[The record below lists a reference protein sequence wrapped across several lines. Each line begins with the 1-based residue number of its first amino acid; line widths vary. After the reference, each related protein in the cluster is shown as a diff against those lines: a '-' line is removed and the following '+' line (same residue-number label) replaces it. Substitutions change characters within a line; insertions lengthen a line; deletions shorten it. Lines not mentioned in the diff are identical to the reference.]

1 MTACGAREPL
11 VTRPVPLVPQPLRKR
26 GLVSTLAA
34 FVLQRALQ
42 VTAPISFEADFEH
55 RRFDLDW
62 VRTGAFLLLIL
73 YHVGMYYVT
82 WDWHVKSPHASRA
95 IEPLMLLTSPW
106 RLSLLFLVSGVATAY
121 LLERRKAA
129 GFLRSRSVRLL
140 VPLVFGMLVI
150 VPPQS
155 YFEVVEQIQYAASYA
170 EFWRQYLTAYDQFCD
185 VDGCLIVPTWNHLWF
200 VAYLWVYTVLL
211 YAFVRLAPRGTAWL
225 RTQAE
230 RRLAGLAL
238 LVGPIVY
245 LAGARVLLARA
256 FPSTN
261 ALVDDWYNHAVY
273 LPVFVLGFV
282 LAGTRAPW
290 AAVQRWRWHALGL
303 AVLGWIFLAVY
314 DGVYGGGSIAASMAA
329 RRTWQVVI
337 GAEQWLAIVSI
348 LGFAHRHLNRDGA
361 ARRYLTTAIF
371 PVYIL
376 HQTVIV
382 VAAHELKPA
391 GLAPLLEGT
400 LLVIGT
406 VTICFLAYEAIRRLR
421 WLRPLF
427 GLAPSDG
434 TKREPPAAVV
444 PSTAS

>member
-1 MTACGAREPL
+1 MTTP
-11 VTRPVPLVPQPLRKR
+11 T
-26 GLVSTLAA
+26 
-34 FVLQRALQ
+34 
-42 VTAPISFEADFEH
+42 SFHASLEH

-62 VRTGAFLLLIL
+62 VRIGAFLLLIL

-82 WDWHVKSPHASRA
+82 WDWHVKSPHASHA

-121 LLERRKAA
+121 LLERRNVA
-129 GFLRSRSVRLL
+129 GFLRMRSVRLL

-155 YFEVVEQIQYAASYA
+155 YFEVVEQIQYAGSYA
-170 EFWRQYLTAYDQFCD
+170 EFWRQYVTAYDRFCD
-185 VDGCLIVPTWNHLWF
+185 ADGCLIVPTWNHLWF

-211 YAFVRLAPRGTAWL
+211 YALVSLVPRATTWL
-225 RTQAE
+225 RAQADL
-230 RRLAGLAL
+230 RLGGLAL

-245 LAGARVLLARA
+245 LVGARVLLART
-256 FPSTN
+256 FPSTH

-273 LPVFVLGFV
+273 LPVFALGFV

-290 AAVQRWRWHALGL
+290 LALQRWRWHALGL
-303 AVLGWIFLAVY
+303 AVLGWAFLAVY
-314 DGVYGGGSIAASMAA
+314 NGLYGEGSVAASIAA
-329 RRTWQVVI
+329 RRAWQVVF
-337 GAEQWLAIVSI
+337 GAEQWLAIAAIV
-348 LGFAHRHLNRDGA
+348 GFAHRHLNRDGA

-391 GLAPLLEGT
+391 GLPPLLEGA

-406 VTICFLAYEAIRRLR
+406 LTICFLSYEAIRRVR

-427 GLAPSDG
+427 GLSLTEG
-434 TKREPPAAVV
+434 TKATSPPTTVV